1 MNLPNRLLALVL
13 LTLALAACQTQP
25 QTGLTPEQIAVLKRE
40 GFQPT
45 DDGWEFGLSSKVL
58 FGNNLDAINHD
69 SRANLER
76 IGRVLREAGLDRL
89 RLEGHTD
96 SYGEPDYNREL
107 SVRRANAVAEV
118 LISAGMRPENLE
130 IRGLGMSKPVA
141 DNNTPD
147 GRMENRRVAII
158 VPVE

>member
-1 MNLPNRLLALVL
+1 M
-13 LTLALAACQTQP
+13 
-25 QTGLTPEQIAVLKRE
+25 
-40 GFQPT
+40 
-45 DDGWEFGLSSKVL
+45 L